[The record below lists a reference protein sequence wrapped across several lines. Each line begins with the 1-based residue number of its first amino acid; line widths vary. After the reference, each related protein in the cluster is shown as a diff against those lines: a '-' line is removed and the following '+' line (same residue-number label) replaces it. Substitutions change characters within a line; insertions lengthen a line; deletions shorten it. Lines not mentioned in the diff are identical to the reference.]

1 MAEAVVDPTTGRTLV
16 ELAGRT
22 LAAVTARDPEGQP
35 PAAPTTPRALTEP
48 GAAFVTL
55 QRDGRLR
62 GCIGSLEA
70 HRPLAEDVIANARA
84 AALED
89 PRFPP
94 LEPGE
99 LPGLHVE
106 VSVLSAPAP
115 FPFSDEADLLA
126 RLRPGVDGL
135 ILEAG
140 PVNRGTF
147 LPAVWQSLPDPRD
160 FLTELRRKAGLPGD
174 YPLTKT
180 RLSRYTT
187 HAFGGII
194 RDTSGAIRPDAA

>member
-1 MAEAVVDPTTGRTLV
+1 MAEAVLDATTGRALV

-22 LAAVTARDPEGQP
+22 LAAVTAEEALPEP
-35 PAAPTTPRALTEP
+35 PTTPGGLAGP

-55 QRDGRLR
+55 QRDGHLR

-70 HRPLAEDVIANARA
+70 HRSLAEDVIANARA

-94 LEPGE
+94 LTSGE

-106 VSVLSAPAP
+106 VSVLSAPEP
-115 FPFSDEADLLA
+115 FPFTDEADLLA
-126 RLRPGVDGL
+126 RLQPGVDGL
-135 ILEAG
+135 ILKAG

-147 LPAVWQSLPDPRD
+147 LPAVWESLPEPRV

-174 YPLTKT
+174 YPLTET
-180 RLSRYTT
+180 QLWRYTT

-194 RDTSGAIRPDAA
+194 RDTKGSIRQDAA